1 MKKINLAVV
10 DDQNLFRKG
19 LIGLLDEFNDLSVML
34 EASNGMELL
43 DKLKSDRPDVI
54 LLDIEM
60 PIMDGIET
68 TDHLLQKYPE
78 IKILILTMHNDE
90 EMIIHMVQKGAHGF
104 LLKDNSIET
113 VVDAIHALMESG
125 YYFNDRV
132 SKLLVN
138 DLMQKKKIKPVF
150 KKVSLSDREI
160 EIIRLLCGEFSN
172 REIAEKLCLS
182 PRTVDGHRE
191 RILHKT
197 KTKNVAGIV
206 MYAINNNLLA

>member
-138 DLMQKKKIKPVF
+138 DLMQKKKINENQHQVF
-150 KKVSLSDREI
+150 LSRQ
-160 EIIRLLCGEFSN
+160 
-172 REIAEKLCLS
+172 
-182 PRTVDGHRE
+182 
-191 RILHKT
+191 
-197 KTKNVAGIV
+197 
-206 MYAINNNLLA
+206 LAQYS